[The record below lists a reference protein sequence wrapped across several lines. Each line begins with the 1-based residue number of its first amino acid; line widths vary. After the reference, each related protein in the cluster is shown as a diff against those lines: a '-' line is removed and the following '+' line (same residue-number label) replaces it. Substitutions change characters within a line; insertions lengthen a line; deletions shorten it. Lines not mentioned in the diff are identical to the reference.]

1 MLQVS
6 LTKNIHHELYYSQPT
21 TTTSTYTH
29 LPHEDNHSLVS
40 EEMFPPSTLPTTR
53 NIDLQDIYLPAKH
66 IVKSTATTNSLST
79 TTTSTTT
86 TASDRRLSRRYQ
98 PYNNNKKNTT
108 TNNNT
113 LSSTTQTTIVTSP
126 LEESFNMEPL
136 FGPVISSNY
145 QCSSPSMPQ
154 PSLILDDEEV
164 FEEFDSFISSPTRFL
179 SSPPPSPTLSPFE
192 NDETNEDLD
201 FNDYPLFP

>member
-6 LTKNIHHELYYSQPT
+6 LTKNIHHELYYSQP

-40 EEMFPPSTLPTTR
+40 EEMFPPSSLPSTR

-66 IVKSTATTNSLST
+66 IVKSTATTNTTT
-79 TTTSTTT
+79 TTTSSS
-86 TASDRRLSRRYQ
+86 SDRRLSRRYQ
-98 PYNNNKKNTT
+98 PYKKNTV
-108 TNNNT
+108 NNNI
-113 LSSTTQTTIVTSP
+113 SSSNTQTIITPP
-126 LEESFNMEPL
+126 LEDMEQPL
-136 FGPVISSNY
+136 FGPVLSSNCQY
-145 QCSSPSMPQ
+145 SIPQ

-164 FEEFDSFISSPTRFL
+164 LEEFDSFISSPTRFL